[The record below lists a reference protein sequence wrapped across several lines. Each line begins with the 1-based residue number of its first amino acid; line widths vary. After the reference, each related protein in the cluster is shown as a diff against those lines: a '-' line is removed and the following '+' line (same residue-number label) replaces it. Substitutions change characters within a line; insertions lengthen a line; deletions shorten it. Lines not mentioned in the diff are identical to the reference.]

1 MINQSV
7 VFGQFKGRVLPAD
20 GLIYT
25 ACLSVS
31 DFIVVMFHTE
41 NIANCD
47 TGGNRWRLVMWVAGM
62 FTVILILD
70 GLLS

>member
-47 TGGNRWRLVMWVAGM
+47 TGGNRDAEHTSLYHTFG
-62 FTVILILD
+62 
-70 GLLS
+70 G